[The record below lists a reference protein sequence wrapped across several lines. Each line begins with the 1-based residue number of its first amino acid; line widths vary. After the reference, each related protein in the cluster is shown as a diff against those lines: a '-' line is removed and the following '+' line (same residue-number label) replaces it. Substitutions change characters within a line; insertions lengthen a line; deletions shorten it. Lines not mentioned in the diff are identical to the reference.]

1 MQLNEQTKNILLL
14 HVLQPNITALIR
26 FFTNKTSDLN
36 GLEDTLGS
44 SQFNDLR
51 SHVLACR
58 FDYDGYLKLLDNEAK
73 QKLANE
79 ANIAVGVI
87 NECFY

>member
-14 HVLQPNITALIR
+14 HVLRQNITVLIR

-58 FDYDGYLKLLDNEAK
+58 LDYDGYLKLLDNEAK
-73 QKLANE
+73 QKLADE
-79 ANIAVGVI
+79 ANTAVGVI
-87 NECFY
+87 NECFH

>member
-14 HVLQPNITALIR
+14 HVLRQNITVLIR

-36 GLEDTLGS
+36 GLEDMLDS

-73 QKLANE
+73 QKLADE
-79 ANIAVGVI
+79 ANTAVGVI
-87 NECFY
+87 NECFH